1 MMAIGYESPD
11 ENFDDEQYGGR
22 LSAQNAYVMD
32 RLYDPKQSQSQFTG
46 RALLDTGTKRLRPMQ
61 AMDYWATKKV
71 EQKLRQPEIQIVET
85 EAQPQ
90 PTDTTTKPAA
100 LEGALSL
107 IRERGLVG
115 AKNFWRLLAD
125 SNAKQKESLEAAR
138 RYNREHKDDIAAKT
152 KQTKK
157 SWITWREATDYYLE
171 NGGTEKVATVAERQQ
186 KLDPEKRKAL
196 EKTKLRPRWRG

>member
-1 MMAIGYESPD
+1 MMAWDDEPD
-11 ENFDDEQYGGR
+11 ENLTDDYVLEQHGG
-22 LSAQNAYVMD
+22 LMSVQNTRAMD

-125 SNAKQKESLEAAR
+125 SNAKQKQSLEAAR

-157 SWITWREATDYYLE
+157 SWITWREATDYYME
-171 NGGTEKVATVAERQQ
+171 NGGTEKIATVATCSVPPFSR
-186 KLDPEKRKAL
+186 
-196 EKTKLRPRWRG
+196 